1 MFIRKSTALGLA
13 VAFAVTATPVVAKEY
28 NKRQHLA
35 PEQGAKVVRTIAGAR
50 TQELNQPGS
59 GQPGD
64 VVNTGCGKLEIGN
77 VRPDQRRRGPRR
89 DNVIVITGDVIN
101 VARGCRNN
109 R

>member
-1 MFIRKSTALGLA
+1 MSTRTILIVGLSLLVA
-13 VAFAVTATPVVAKEY
+13 VGAAPVAAKEY

-50 TQELNQPGS
+50 NQDGGQPGE
-59 GQPGD
+59 GQRGD

-77 VRPDQRRRGPRR
+77 VKPDRYRRGRER

-101 VARGCRNN
+101 VARGCRNS

>member
-1 MFIRKSTALGLA
+1 MMPRRIIVAGLTIGLA
-13 VAFAVTATPVVAKEY
+13 VAAAPVVAKEY

-50 TQELNQPGS
+50 NHGAQHGA
-59 GQPGD
+59 GQQGD
-64 VVNTGCGKLEIGN
+64 MVNTGCGKLEIGN
-77 VRPDQRRRGPRR
+77 VKPDRYRRGRER
-89 DNVIVITGDVIN
+89 DNVVVVTGDVIN

>member
-1 MFIRKSTALGLA
+1 MLIRTHLAIGLSIAIAMTAA
-13 VAFAVTATPVVAKEY
+13 PVAAKEY

-50 TQELNQPGS
+50 AQELNQPGAVHS
-59 GQPGD
+59 GD

>member
-1 MFIRKSTALGLA
+1 MLVRNQVVMCLA
-13 VAFAVTATPVVAKEY
+13 VALAVTGAPAVAKEY

-50 TQELNQPGS
+50 TQEQNLPGS
-59 GQPGD
+59 GQRGD

-77 VRPDQRRRGPRR
+77 LRPDQQRRGPRR

>member
-1 MFIRKSTALGLA
+1 MSMRRDLILGLSIA
-13 VAFAVTATPVVAKEY
+13 VAIAAMPVAAKEY

-50 TQELNQPGS
+50 NQEGGPPGG
-59 GQPGD
+59 GQHGD
-64 VVNTGCGKLEIGN
+64 VTNTGCGKLEIGN
-77 VRPDQRRRGPRR
+77 VKPDKYRRGRER
-89 DNVIVITGDVIN
+89 DNVVVITGDVIN

>member
-1 MFIRKSTALGLA
+1 MSIRSLLIAGLTIA
-13 VAFAVTATPVVAKEY
+13 IAATPVAAKEY
-28 NKRQHLA
+28 NKREHLA

-50 TQELNQPGS
+50 NQE
-59 GQPGD
+59 GD
-64 VVNTGCGKLEIGN
+64 QQVGNRRGDIVNTGCGKLEIGN
-77 VRPDQRRRGPRR
+77 VRPDRHRRGRER